1 MTVMTTRREQAESVT
16 SQRSFPTCPQCGA
29 PVVRSHRCSATPS
42 TSILHGPPADWR
54 DQVEAERS
62 AALDD
67 SPHWEEQ
74 LLPLDPLDDEP
85 PPAA

>member
-1 MTVMTTRREQAESVT
+1 MTVMTSRREQAESVT
-16 SQRSFPTCPQCGA
+16 SQRSAPTCPQCGR
-29 PVVRSHRCSATPS
+29 PVVRSHRCPATPS
-42 TSILHGPPADWR
+42 TSILQGPPADWR
-54 DQVEAERS
+54 EQVEAERS

-74 LLPLDPLDDEP
+74 LLPLDDEP

>member
-1 MTVMTTRREQAESVT
+1 MTVMTTRREQAEALT
-16 SQRSFPTCPQCGA
+16 SHRSFPTCPQCGA
-29 PVVRSHRCSATPS
+29 PIVRSHRCPATPA

-62 AALDD
+62 AALDE

-74 LLPLDPLDDEP
+74 LLPLEPVDDEP